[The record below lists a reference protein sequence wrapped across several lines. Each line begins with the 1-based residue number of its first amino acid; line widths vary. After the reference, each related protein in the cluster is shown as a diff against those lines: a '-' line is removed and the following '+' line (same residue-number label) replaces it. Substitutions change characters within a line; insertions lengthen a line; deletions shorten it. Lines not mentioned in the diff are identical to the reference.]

1 MWVQRATGGGSESIQ
16 MATSLD
22 EHVTKACCC
31 VQVHLV
37 DMYVVAR
44 YNEGQY
50 QQLDTYETEVPKDV
64 VQLDP
69 GAKVAI
75 MTR

>member
-1 MWVQRATGGGSESIQ
+1 
-16 MATSLD
+16 
-22 EHVTKACCC
+22 
-31 VQVHLV
+31 
-37 DMYVVAR
+37 MYVVAR
-44 YNEGQY
+44 YDEGKY
-50 QQLDTYETEVPKDV
+50 RQLDTYETEVPKDV